1 MPQRPHVLGIDDA
14 PFVKGQ
20 ADDVPVVGVMMEGA
34 TLVEGVA
41 LGSFPVDGDG
51 ATDYLAGWIAGLRWY
66 RALQAV
72 VLGGITIAGLG
83 LIDVP
88 DLAARLGLPVIAA
101 TRRDTAQSDLA
112 GALRAAGFTDR
123 LAILRRTPAAHRLD
137 DGLFIT
143 VAGADLPEAERLI
156 RATLNKASLPEP
168 LRIAH
173 LIGAALVQGSS
184 RGRV

>member
-1 MPQRPHVLGIDDA
+1 MPKRPHILGIDDA

-20 ADDVPVVGVMMEGA
+20 AGDVPVVGVMMEGA

-41 LGSFPVDGDG
+41 VGAFPVDGDD

-72 VLGGITIAGLG
+72 VFGGITIAGLG

-88 DLAARLGLPVIAA
+88 ALADSLGLPILAA

-112 GALRAAGFTDR
+112 DALHAAGFTDR
-123 LAILRRTPAAHRLD
+123 LAILHRTPAAYRLD
-137 DGLFIT
+137 DGLYIT
-143 VAGADLPEAERLI
+143 FAGTNPAEAERLI